1 MGLTSNEYS
10 TYNADL
16 AKLCDEM
23 RVKFI
28 LGDESFDN
36 WDKYVEEYMRSG
48 GREVAESLMKN
59 YNDTYGTNFVLA
71 E

>member
-1 MGLTSNEYS
+1 
-10 TYNADL
+10 
-16 AKLCDEM
+16 M